1 MRVVEFRRGSEMR
14 KKRVQE
20 GIIHVY
26 VRGNGRFRVFY
37 DDEDCIIF
45 LKKCD
50 RFARKHNTKILEFVL
65 MINHVHL
72 LVQTYNLSIFMKEL
86 LHSYSVWYNRKYK
99 HSNKIFRTP
108 FSSVN
113 KKSEEWILQN
123 SIYILQN
130 PVKSD
135 LVTKAEAYTW
145 SSFLF
150 HFPDKDKRIRNRL
163 EKYIVIET
171 LLVDSFFKNYI
182 EFSKNVNTVIKDFGS
197 PGVRNGCWEK
207 ISYSD
212 LSRIAT
218 EYIKPRKFSELS
230 VQQVDELILYLAGN
244 TNASLVNI
252 ASLVHENYDYV
263 RKLVRRTF

>member
-1 MRVVEFRRGSEMR
+1 MR

-72 LVQTYNLSIFMKEL
+72 LVETYALSIFMKEF
-86 LHSYSVWYNRKYK
+86 LHSYSLWYNRKYK

-108 FSSVN
+108 FSSVD
-113 KKSEEWILQN
+113 KKSEEWVLQN

-130 PVKSD
+130 PVKAN
-135 LVTKAEAYTW
+135 LTAKVEAYTW
-145 SSFLF
+145 SSLLF
-150 HFPDKDKRIRNRL
+150 HFSDKDKRIKNRL
-163 EKYIVIET
+163 EKYIAIET
-171 LLVDSFFKNYI
+171 SLVDSFFESYV
-182 EFSKNVNTVIKDFGS
+182 EFSKYVNTVIKDFKSLGIK
-197 PGVRNGCWEK
+197 NGCWEK
-207 ISYSD
+207 ISYSE
-212 LSRIAT
+212 LSRIT
-218 EYIKPRKFSELS
+218 IEYIKPRKISELS
-230 VQQVDELILYLAGN
+230 IQQVDDLILYLAKN
-244 TNASLVNI
+244 TNASLINI

-263 RKLVRRTF
+263 KKLVRRTSG